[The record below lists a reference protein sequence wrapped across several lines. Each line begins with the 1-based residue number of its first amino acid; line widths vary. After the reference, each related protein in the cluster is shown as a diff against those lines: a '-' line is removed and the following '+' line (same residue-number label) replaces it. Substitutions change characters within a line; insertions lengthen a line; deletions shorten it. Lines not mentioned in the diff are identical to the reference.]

1 MLFSIYFQIDT
12 QTNLVD
18 PMEKYMHKKFKAL
31 LLEIREIPML
41 VQRNSSLEC
50 TLQKNCKLKCEF
62 LLG

>member
-1 MLFSIYFQIDT
+1 MLFSIYFQMDT
-12 QTNLVD
+12 QINSVD
-18 PMEKYMHKKFKAL
+18 PMEKYMRKKFKSL

-41 VQRNSSLEC
+41 VQRNFSLEC